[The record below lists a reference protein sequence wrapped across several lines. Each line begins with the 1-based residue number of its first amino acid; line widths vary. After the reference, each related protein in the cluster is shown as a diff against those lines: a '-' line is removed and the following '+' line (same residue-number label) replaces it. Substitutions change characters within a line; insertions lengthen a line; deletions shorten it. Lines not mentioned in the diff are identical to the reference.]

1 MINLKNFL
9 EEEAGEGKKKLFK
22 KNVISELNR
31 RFNIKITARY
41 LNFVLDIIQHHFGLN
56 LADYIID
63 ATDGIKYFFSK
74 L

>member
-41 LNFVLDIIQHHFGLN
+41 LNFVLDIIQHHFDLN
-56 LADYIID
+56 PANFIIES
-63 ATDGIKYFFSK
+63 TNRIKDFFSK